1 MLSLFATS
9 WTVACQAPLSME
21 FFRQKYWTMLPFP
34 TGIEPTYLVILAL
47 AGRFFTTEKPG
58 KPSYM
63 YIYTFFGSSVARLCS
78 TLCNPMDCSMPSF
91 LVLFSFPEFDQTHV
105 PWVDDAIQPSHPLL
119 PPSLPSFN
127 LSQHQGLFQWVGSSR
142 QVAKVL
148 EIQIQHQFFQWIFRA
163 DFF

>member
-9 WTVACQAPLSME
+9 WTVARQAPLSME

-34 TGIEPTYLVILAL
+34 TGIELTYLVILAL
-47 AGRFFTTEKPG
+47 AGRFFTTETPG

-78 TLCNPMDCSMPSF
+78 TLCNPMDCSVPSF

-105 PWVDDAIQPSHPLL
+105 P
-119 PPSLPSFN
+119 
-127 LSQHQGLFQWVGSSR
+127 
-142 QVAKVL
+142 
-148 EIQIQHQFFQWIFRA
+148 
-163 DFF
+163 